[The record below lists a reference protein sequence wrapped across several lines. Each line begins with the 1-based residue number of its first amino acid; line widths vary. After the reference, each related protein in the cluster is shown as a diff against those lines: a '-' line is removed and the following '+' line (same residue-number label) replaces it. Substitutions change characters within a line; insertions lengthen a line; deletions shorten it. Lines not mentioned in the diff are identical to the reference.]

1 MGILVK
7 KWDLSPPCGLEC
19 VCVYICMYVCM
30 YVYILAHT
38 HTHMYAHTH
47 RAEFL
52 CGALCCYSSVG
63 FAFRWGRREDHLC
76 QRVYT
81 EKLDALLLVSTDGNS
96 LDAAPPLVIFMILVW
111 ISLEPLI

>member
-1 MGILVK
+1 
-7 KWDLSPPCGLEC
+7 
-19 VCVYICMYVCM
+19 MYVC
-30 YVYILAHT
+30 IHISA

-52 CGALCCYSSVG
+52 CGALCCYSS
-63 FAFRWGRREDHLC
+63 FRWGRREDHLC

-96 LDAAPPLVIFMILVW
+96 LDAAPPLVIFMILLW